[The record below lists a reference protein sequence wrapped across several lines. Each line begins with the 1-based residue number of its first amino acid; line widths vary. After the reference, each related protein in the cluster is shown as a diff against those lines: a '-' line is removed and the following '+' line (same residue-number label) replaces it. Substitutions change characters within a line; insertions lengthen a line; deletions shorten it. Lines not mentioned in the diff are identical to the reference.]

1 MRNTILTAMFLMLV
15 PGMASAQFY
24 TITKET
30 EVKPIQIN
38 RKEKA
43 IDNKKDTVISKS
55 IERTNTLP
63 FLYQRI
69 AHPWFSMP
77 KKWTAG
83 RPKNSNELNQTVIFL
98 IWRYLT
104 STLKSNGTVSYIR
117 KWYWHKPFWKQ
128 DGLPLR
134 CAGIDITSLGWLIH
148 TLESIMSLSIGR
160 KVSAPTIPRCS
171 TSTNEKMGTIC
182 FGWKRLGM
190 RKLLIIFRQ
199 LSVCWKCYNVPY

>member
-55 IERTNTLP
+55 IERTKYT
-63 FLYQRI
+63 
-69 AHPWFSMP
+69 
-77 KKWTAG
+77 
-83 RPKNSNELNQTVIFL
+83 
-98 IWRYLT
+98 
-104 STLKSNGTVSYIR
+104 TVSLST
-117 KWYWHKPFWKQ
+117 
-128 DGLPLR
+128 DS
-134 CAGIDITSLGWLIH
+134 TSLIQYAQKVDGWTSQKFKRVKPNSHLPDLTIPNLYTEIKRNGILYPKVVLAQAILETGWFTSPLCRDRHNLIH

-182 FGWKRLGM
+182 FG
-190 RKLLIIFRQ
+190 
-199 LSVCWKCYNVPY
+199 